1 MVNAKASLLY
11 LHVTS
16 KHDGT
21 APDACF
27 DSLVGFDPN
36 DPDGEKAASAAKAA
50 GGAAKPKKTV
60 KKKDDDLDAL
70 LSAGLNISKKGKK

>member
-1 MVNAKASLLY
+1 MVNAKPSLLY

-36 DPDGEKAASAAKAA
+36 DPDGEKAAKAAKAA
-50 GGAAKPKKTV
+50 GPVKPKKTA

-70 LSAGLNISKKGKK
+70 LSAGLSGGKKK